1 MLVPAMKVPSWDGP
15 CVLCL
20 YTSLPL
26 FPFIFLSLVNFPL
39 LPPPPLL
46 SSPSSSPLWSGAC
59 PDDYPDSVCR
69 SNTPL
74 EAHDPPLLYNLH
86 TDPGE
91 LYELDPDEYA
101 DVLGKIDRVSN

>member
-1 MLVPAMKVPSWDGP
+1 M
-15 CVLCL
+15 
-20 YTSLPL
+20 
-26 FPFIFLSLVNFPL
+26 
-39 LPPPPLL
+39 
-46 SSPSSSPLWSGAC
+46 
-59 PDDYPDSVCR
+59 CR

-101 DVLGKIDRVSN
+101 DVLGKIDRVSNYTNEGREREGGRMRDGKDRGKGRMEVGNQVCETPTLLLS